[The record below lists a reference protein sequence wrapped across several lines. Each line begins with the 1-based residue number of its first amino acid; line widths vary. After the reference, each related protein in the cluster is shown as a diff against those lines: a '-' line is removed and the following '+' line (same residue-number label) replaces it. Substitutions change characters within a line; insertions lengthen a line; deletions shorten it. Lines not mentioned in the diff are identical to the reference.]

1 MKSLLFIVMM
11 VFVSPAFAQRINLD
25 SARIY
30 LSQDNY
36 KKALPF
42 ANEAV
47 KNIKTR
53 DDPEAW
59 FLRGMAY
66 LQLAQDEA
74 AKSPNAITEAY
85 GSFLKTLTLK
95 PDYGSEINNPLYSVA
110 IVKFNRGSALY
121 SEKSF
126 DRSYNE
132 FAEVAAIYK
141 MGGGKRF
148 LDNAEFKAVQV
159 DARKNAAFA
168 ANSAGRG
175 SVASALLEDL
185 VKNESKDDS
194 DVYQALIEIYEAGK
208 FIPEE
213 LNVIKAARKQFPEN
227 ESFRLA
233 EINYY
238 LGNGPREELRP
249 KLEEA
254 VRRDSGN
261 ADLLFNLANVYLE
274 AAFPANAEGKLVA
287 LPANFAETFAKAE
300 HSYDRALKLSSGD
313 ANRNYNFALLYYN
326 YARWYNQ
333 QMTDNPNADNK
344 TLSDLKAKR
353 NEQFSKAIPYFEK
366 SYSIIDART
375 GAITDA
381 DKATCHNLA
390 TVLREIYTQNGD
402 AANKA
407 RMDKAAEKWK

>member
-1 MKSLLFIVMM
+1 
-11 VFVSPAFAQRINLD
+11 
-25 SARIY
+25 
-30 LSQDNY
+30 
-36 KKALPF
+36 
-42 ANEAV
+42 
-47 KNIKTR
+47 
-53 DDPEAW
+53 
-59 FLRGMAY
+59 
-66 LQLAQDEA
+66 
-74 AKSPNAITEAY
+74 
-85 GSFLKTLTLK
+85 
-95 PDYGSEINNPLYSVA
+95 
-110 IVKFNRGSALY
+110 
-121 SEKSF
+121 
-126 DRSYNE
+126 
-132 FAEVAAIYK
+132 